1 MKIAPHIVDTLPLT
15 TAVLLMIILHQHPG
29 NQNWILAK
37 LITLEFYIGF
47 GTLAIGLIGAFLLIL
62 PTTPFL
68 LVAVWAG
75 SHASSKFKWWLLR
88 HKRFGLGLRDWYS
101 DKAIAKPAKL
111 LAVTVIAVSWLMIV
125 LNHSPAG
132 VIAFTGLLFIA
143 CISFLL
149 SRPDP
154 GNIP

>member
-1 MKIAPHIVDTLPLT
+1 MTNERITWQKILW
-15 TAVLLMIILHQHPG
+15 LL
-29 NQNWILAK
+29 LA
-37 LITLEFYIGF
+37 YA
-47 GTLAIGLIGAFLLIL
+47 TLAIGLLGAFLPIL

-75 SHASSKFKWWLLR
+75 SHASNKFKWWLLR
-88 HKRFGLGLRDWYS
+88 HKHFGPGLRDWYR
-101 DKAIAKPAKL
+101 DKAIARPAKL

-125 LNHSPAG
+125 LNDSPTG
-132 VIAFTGLLFIA
+132 VIAFTGLLFIG

-154 GNIP
+154 SKIP

>member
-1 MKIAPHIVDTLPLT
+1 MTNKRFTWQKALWLLLAYATL
-15 TAVLLMIILHQHPG
+15 V
-29 NQNWILAK
+29 
-37 LITLEFYIGF
+37 IGF
-47 GTLAIGLIGAFLLIL
+47 IGAFLPIL

-88 HKRFGLGLRDWYS
+88 HQHFGPSLRDWYR

-111 LAVTVIAVSWLMIV
+111 MAVTVIVISWLVIV
-125 LNHSPAG
+125 LSDSPVG
-132 VIAFTGLLFIA
+132 VVVFTGLLFIG

-154 GNIP
+154 KNIQE

>member
-1 MKIAPHIVDTLPLT
+1 MTNERT
-15 TAVLLMIILHQHPG
+15 TWQKVLWLL
-29 NQNWILAK
+29 LA
-37 LITLEFYIGF
+37 YA
-47 GTLAIGLIGAFLLIL
+47 TLAIGLIGAFLPIL

-88 HKRFGLGLRDWYS
+88 HKRFGAALRDWYR

-111 LAVTVIAVSWLMIV
+111 MAVSVIAVSWLVII
-125 LNHSPAG
+125 LSGSPAG
-132 VIAFTGLLFIA
+132 IISFTGLLFIA

-149 SRPDP
+149 SRPTP
-154 GNIP
+154 RKIQR